1 MSYELLPLEVLE
13 QILDNVSKFSDLLS
27 AALVCRQWSLAA
39 EVLILRKSCL
49 TIHDGLG
56 GGQLEGLRQIR
67 RNHVTICLRE
77 LNMWDEIRPALEI
90 CADKFRP
97 RSIRISGI
105 LADHLNRFYSEFREW
120 IQDVEQVRVSLDDR
134 FVYYFEE
141 HPARYTLDF
150 PKAKYLNWYECL
162 YGAGEKTITLN
173 APNLQEVVIDDSLDD
188 TSVLKLPGCTK
199 IDKLSCTFYTKKM
212 EDIFD
217 SPLANLVQLWLCIYN
232 ELDSVDFLDN
242 LYNLVKLNL
251 SITYSKNHMRELSY
265 KVSES
270 ICKCNQ
276 LKHLQY
282 IIIYDIS
289 PNCTVNLSK
298 IAKNLTTLKSLDLG
312 NLFIEL
318 TDQTLHF
325 PALKTMKL
333 DGIDF
338 ANPSATITLNAPSLR
353 SLSIS
358 ARHLRRI
365 HCCVNESLLHRL
377 EADLETLKLEQAFLH
392 HIVPFLQRFTNV
404 RELTVLNHNHHEKN
418 ADDSFPPE
426 VQLAAV
432 EKLCFCNV
440 GIWLDCFRTVATW
453 SGLKE
458 LHLDNCFIGTGEEDD
473 PVMLTNLRQLRVSRV
488 QLSDPVCKVFP
499 IVLSG
504 SEPVAFDDYDS
515 EIYFSNC

>member
-13 QILDNVSKFSDLLS
+13 QILDNVKFSDLQN
-27 AALVCRQWSLAA
+27 AALVCRQWCLAA

-49 TIHDGLG
+49 TVHDSLG
-56 GGQLEGLRQIR
+56 GSQLEGLRQIG

-77 LNMWDEIRPALEI
+77 LNMWEEIRPALDV
-90 CADKFRP
+90 CRQKFRP

-105 LADHLNRFYSEFREW
+105 LADHLNRFYCEYRDW
-120 IQDVEQVRVSLDDR
+120 VQDVEQVRVSLDDR

-141 HPARYTLDF
+141 LPAKYVLNF

-162 YGAGEKTITLN
+162 YGAGEKTVTLN

-199 IDKLSCTFYTKKM
+199 IDKLNCTFYTKKM

-217 SPLANLVQLWLCIYN
+217 SPFSNLVQLWLCIYN
-232 ELDSVDFLDN
+232 ELESVAFLDN

-251 SITYSKNHMRELSY
+251 SITYSKNHMRELSW

-270 ICKCNQ
+270 ICKCHQ

-298 IAKNLTTLKSLDLG
+298 IAQNLVNLQSLDLG

-318 TDQTLHF
+318 TDQVLRF
-325 PALKTMKL
+325 PSLKTMKL
-333 DGIDF
+333 DGVDF
-338 ANPSATITLNAPSLR
+338 ANQSASIRLDAPALR

-365 HCCVNESLLHRL
+365 HCINESLLRQL
-377 EADLETLKLEQAFLH
+377 DADLETLKLEEAFLAH
-392 HIVPFLQRFTNV
+392 VVPFLQRFSNV
-404 RELTVLNHNHHEKN
+404 RELTVANHNHHEKN
-418 ADDSFPPE
+418 ADDSFPPT
-426 VQLAAV
+426 VHLTV
-432 EKLCFCNV
+432 DKLCFCNV
-440 GIWLDCFRTVATW
+440 GIRLECFRTVAAW

-458 LHLDNCFIGTGEEDD
+458 LHLDNCFIGTGEEEES
-473 PVMLTNLRQLRVSRV
+473 VVLTNVRQMRVSRV
-488 QLSDPVCKVFP
+488 QLSDPVSKEFP
-499 IVLSG
+499 IVLRG
-504 SEPVAFDDYDS
+504 SEPVPFDDYDS